1 MVSIVICV
9 SLREV
14 AQITVVTVRYQQL
27 KMAVDNFLRQVLIL
41 VKAVET
47 QIQVQVYLFYQG
59 IKT

>member
-1 MVSIVICV
+1 MVSVVIGV
-9 SLREV
+9 RFWEV

>member
-1 MVSIVICV
+1 MVSIVIGV
-9 SLREV
+9 HLMEV

-27 KMAVDNFLRQVLIL
+27 KMAVENFLRRVLIH
-41 VKAVET
+41 VKAVAT